1 MIRKRQSQLH
11 GKIGQ
16 LSVELSYGEQAAEKR
31 ALQILNKDQFS
42 PDDYK
47 TKLAEDFVK
56 EKQRER
62 EEMKSKLEEYK

>member
-1 MIRKRQSQLH
+1 M
-11 GKIGQ
+11 
-16 LSVELSYGEQAAEKR
+16 ELSYGEQAAEKR
-31 ALQILNKDQFS
+31 ALEILNKDQFS

-62 EEMKSKLEEYK
+62 EEMEAKLEEYK